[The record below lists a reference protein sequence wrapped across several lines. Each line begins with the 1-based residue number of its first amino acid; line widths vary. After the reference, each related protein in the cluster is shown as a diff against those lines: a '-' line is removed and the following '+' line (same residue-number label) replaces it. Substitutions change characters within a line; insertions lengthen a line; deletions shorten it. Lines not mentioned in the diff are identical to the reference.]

1 MGGMS
6 KGDEK
11 TTKERIEEERKKILK
26 GGKK

>member
-1 MGGMS
+1 MS

-26 GGKK
+26 SGKK